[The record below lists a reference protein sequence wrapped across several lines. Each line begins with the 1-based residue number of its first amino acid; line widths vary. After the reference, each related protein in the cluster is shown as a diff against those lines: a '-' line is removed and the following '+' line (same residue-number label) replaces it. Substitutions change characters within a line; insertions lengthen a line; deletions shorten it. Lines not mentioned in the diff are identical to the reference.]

1 MQIIPT
7 PTAETAKCGEF
18 VLPEKIYLKTRKI
31 SNKSFI
37 RLAKELT
44 QTFFGGTSVLEVIE
58 TPSVPDK
65 VAVIDAANSAEAA
78 KLPSE
83 LSLGENEYVLDI
95 EADGVTILFRDEKA
109 LIHAF
114 MSFLMGFEMK
124 TKGRYTAPCRL
135 IEDRPSISFRGV
147 HLCVFPETTL
157 DFLKKCVRV
166 CGMLK
171 YTHIVIEF
179 WGTYRYACTDL
190 LSWDSAY
197 TKEELLPII
206 DDIRGFGAEPVP
218 MLNFLGHASQSRVM
232 GGKHVTLDRHPE
244 AEYLFEN
251 DGWTWRVDENET
263 LELIESA
270 ARELCELFGEGE
282 YFHFGCDEVY
292 SIMQRDDQAEFLE
305 RHLGRI
311 ERFSEKLGRRPLIWG
326 DMLIDFERAFAD
338 RGANKETLDG
348 TPGLETY
355 KALAKLSKRHVLCD
369 WQYFIRTGRA
379 VTAEQFTEKGFDT
392 LLCPWTRGDNMRL
405 LCREAVRLNCM
416 GILMTTWHTIMEN
429 FGALAEC
436 ADYMWSPDAESRH
449 SAYQTVCA
457 TLVRKLVPSKD
468 YASSGWQANQLTFNR

>member
-31 SNKSFI
+31 SNMSFI
-37 RLAKELT
+37 RHAKELT
-44 QTFFGGTSVLEVIE
+44 RTFFGGTSVLEVIE
-58 TPSVPDK
+58 TPSIPDK
-65 VAVIDAANSAEAA
+65 TAIIDSANSAEAA

-232 GGKHVTLDRHPE
+232 GGKHVTLDRYPE

-251 DGWTWRVDENET
+251 DGGHGVLTKMKHSNLSKVRQ
-263 LELIESA
+263 ES
-270 ARELCELFGEGE
+270 C
-282 YFHFGCDEVY
+282 V
-292 SIMQRDDQAEFLE
+292 S
-305 RHLGRI
+305 
-311 ERFSEKLGRRPLIWG
+311 FSERVSISISAVMK
-326 DMLIDFERAFAD
+326 
-338 RGANKETLDG
+338 
-348 TPGLETY
+348 
-355 KALAKLSKRHVLCD
+355 S
-369 WQYFIRTGRA
+369 IR
-379 VTAEQFTEKGFDT
+379 
-392 LLCPWTRGDNMRL
+392 
-405 LCREAVRLNCM
+405 LCRETIRQSFLKDISAGLKGSRKSSADVRSY
-416 GILMTTWHTIMEN
+416 
-429 FGALAEC
+429 GAIC
-436 ADYMWSPDAESRH
+436 S
-449 SAYQTVCA
+449 
-457 TLVRKLVPSKD
+457 
-468 YASSGWQANQLTFNR
+468 